1 MNTHCVWGLC
11 SGENRVLEL
20 DLVLVCKK
28 NVKSF
33 LKNWFFQI
41 VVLKKT
47 LESPLDIKE
56 TKPVN
61 SKRNQPWTLIG
72 RTDAEAEAEAEA
84 PIFWPPDAKSWLIG
98 KTLMLGKIESK
109 RRRGKQEMRWFNGIT
124 ESKDM
129 NLSKLWEIIENR
141 EAWHAAV
148 HGVAKSWTQL
158 SNRTTKERWST
169 FCLEVQK
176 RPPKETSSNL
186 LSISN
191 FPALSCA
198 QSKAAVYMLCEPN
211 QRRSNLVD
219 IGLWVS
225 WHRLSPQYLK
235 LCHENKSAS
244 WYWMVSWQT
253 MVVQLRNMTPKT
265 MMPRKAGLWKGE

>member
-1 MNTHCVWGLC
+1 MWELDHKEVWEPKNWC
-11 SGENRVLEL
+11 FQTVVLE
-20 DLVLVCKK
+20 
-28 NVKSF
+28 
-33 LKNWFFQI
+33 
-41 VVLKKT
+41 KT
-47 LESPLDIKE
+47 PESPLDSKE
-56 TKPVN
+56 IQQVN
-61 SKRNQPWTLIG
+61 RKGNQSWIFIG
-72 RTDAEAEAEAEA
+72 RTDAKAEV
-84 PIFWPPDAKSWLIG
+84 PVLWPPDAKSWLIG

>member
-1 MNTHCVWGLC
+1 MLVIIITD
-11 SGENRVLEL
+11 SLE
-20 DLVLVCKK
+20 
-28 NVKSF
+28 
-33 LKNWFFQI
+33 
-41 VVLKKT
+41 
-47 LESPLDIKE
+47 
-56 TKPVN
+56 
-61 SKRNQPWTLIG
+61 
-72 RTDAEAEAEAEA
+72 
-84 PIFWPPDAKSWLIG
+84 